1 MKLVK
6 LKDMTM
12 IWPENHLNIKEL
24 YVNTDKILY
33 IMRQNGYM
41 TNIGLKDAMMIEI
54 RKNIDEVMKII
65 NG

>member
-6 LKDMTM
+6 FEDVTM
-12 IWPENHLNIKEL
+12 LWPENHLKVKEL
-24 YVNTDKILY
+24 YINTDKILY
-33 IMRQNGYM
+33 VMYQNENI
-41 TNIGLKDAMMIEI
+41 TNIGYLTGTMIEI